1 MLDSNPG
8 KRLYFLNTLPAQEV
22 KASPGATL
30 GLRDSERLRLVQR
43 GLLGGKTGHRAGH
56 AVALSACGP
65 LLQTC
70 DSVLKFHPS
79 AAVVGSGGGMDHL
92 LPGITWQTC
101 NCHIF

>member
-43 GLLGGKTGHRAGH
+43 GLMGHSQLGGKDGAQSWLR
-56 AVALSACGP
+56 SR
-65 LLQTC
+65 
-70 DSVLKFHPS
+70 SVCLRSP
-79 AAVVGSGGGMDHL
+79 AADL
-92 LPGITWQTC
+92 
-101 NCHIF
+101 